1 MAGKTLRVELVA
13 ANKAVWA
20 GEAKLVVGKTVEGES
35 GLMPGHEPMLAIL
48 ANGEVRVTKPEG
60 EVLVVTADD
69 GFLSVEH
76 DVVTVV
82 ARNASGMGVMI
93 SHKSSPGP
101 IELAKCAVWG
111 IALSSKYQ
119 NRAKPIMVVR

>member
-1 MAGKTLRVELVA
+1 MAERTLRVELVA
-13 ANKAVWA
+13 ADKAVWS
-20 GEAKLVVGKTVEGES
+20 GEAKLVVAKTVEGEI

-82 ARNASGMGVMI
+82 ARNASLG
-93 SHKSSPGP
+93 
-101 IELAKCAVWG
+101 
-111 IALSSKYQ
+111 
-119 NRAKPIMVVR
+119 

>member
-1 MAGKTLRVELVA
+1 
-13 ANKAVWA
+13 
-20 GEAKLVVGKTVEGES
+20 LVVAKTVEGEI

-82 ARNASGMGVMI
+82 ARNAA
-93 SHKSSPGP
+93 
-101 IELAKCAVWG
+101 LA
-111 IALSSKYQ
+111 
-119 NRAKPIMVVR
+119 

>member
-1 MAGKTLRVELVA
+1 VGQDPEGIWELTLSEKTLRVELVA
-13 ANKAVWA
+13 ADKAVWS
-20 GEAKLVVGKTVEGES
+20 GEAKLVVAKTVEGEI

-82 ARNASGMGVMI
+82 ARNAS
-93 SHKSSPGP
+93 
-101 IELAKCAVWG
+101 LA
-111 IALSSKYQ
+111 
-119 NRAKPIMVVR
+119 

>member
-1 MAGKTLRVELVA
+1 LSEKTLRVELVA
-13 ANKAVWA
+13 ADKAVWS
-20 GEAKLVVGKTVEGES
+20 GEAKLVVAKTVEGEI

-82 ARNASGMGVMI
+82 ARNAS
-93 SHKSSPGP
+93 
-101 IELAKCAVWG
+101 LA
-111 IALSSKYQ
+111 
-119 NRAKPIMVVR
+119 